1 MDRDALL
8 SQILQP
14 DDNFNS
20 DDNPEDSSES
30 EVKVEEN
37 KKNKTVSGE
46 KHDNFR
52 VRSPVIESE
61 NAEMNEPKP
70 TDLQEPEPEDEM
82 NPRSAG
88 GQNVDDI
95 IDEMIKLDNK
105 LKEEL
110 DRQNKTT
117 FYK

>member
-1 MDRDALL
+1 
-8 SQILQP
+8 
-14 DDNFNS
+14 
-20 DDNPEDSSES
+20 
-30 EVKVEEN
+30 
-37 KKNKTVSGE
+37 
-46 KHDNFR
+46 
-52 VRSPVIESE
+52 
-61 NAEMNEPKP
+61 
-70 TDLQEPEPEDEM
+70 M

-110 DRQNKTT
+110 DRQNKT

>member
-8 SQILQP
+8 SQILRP
-14 DDNFNS
+14 DENFNS

-30 EVKVEEN
+30 EVKVEN

-61 NAEMNEPKP
+61 NEEVIEP

-82 NPRSAG
+82 NPRSTG

-110 DRQNKTT
+110 DRQNKT